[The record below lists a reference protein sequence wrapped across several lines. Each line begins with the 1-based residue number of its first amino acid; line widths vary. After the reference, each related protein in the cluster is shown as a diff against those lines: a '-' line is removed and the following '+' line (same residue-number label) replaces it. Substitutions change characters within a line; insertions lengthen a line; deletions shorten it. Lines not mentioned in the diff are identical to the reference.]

1 MPKLGMEP
9 IRRKALVTAT
19 AAEIGQAGNLD
30 VTVSQI
36 AKRAG
41 MSSALAHHYFGSK
54 EQIFISTMRHT
65 LVVYAAEIRDALA
78 MADTPI
84 ERMHAIIQACFEST
98 NFRTETIAT
107 WLNFYVLAQT
117 SDQAKRLL
125 RIYHKRLHSNLVFN
139 MRPLVGDRAPDAAS
153 RIAAIIDGI
162 YLHEALGAQLP
173 NSKAATAQVFRALD
187 LEIES
192 VK

>member
-1 MPKLGMEP
+1 MPKIGMEP

-19 AAEIGQAGNLD
+19 VAEIGQAGNLD

-54 EQIFISTMRHT
+54 EQIFIATMRHT

-84 ERMHAIIQACFEST
+84 ERMHAIIQACFGSS

-173 NSKAATAQVFRALD
+173 NSKVATAQVFRALD

>member
-1 MPKLGMEP
+1 
-9 IRRKALVTAT
+9 
-19 AAEIGQAGNLD
+19 
-30 VTVSQI
+30 
-36 AKRAG
+36 
-41 MSSALAHHYFGSK
+41 
-54 EQIFISTMRHT
+54 
-65 LVVYAAEIRDALA
+65 
-78 MADTPI
+78 
-84 ERMHAIIQACFEST
+84 
-98 NFRTETIAT
+98 
-107 WLNFYVLAQT
+107 
-117 SDQAKRLL
+117 
-125 RIYHKRLHSNLVFN
+125 LVFN